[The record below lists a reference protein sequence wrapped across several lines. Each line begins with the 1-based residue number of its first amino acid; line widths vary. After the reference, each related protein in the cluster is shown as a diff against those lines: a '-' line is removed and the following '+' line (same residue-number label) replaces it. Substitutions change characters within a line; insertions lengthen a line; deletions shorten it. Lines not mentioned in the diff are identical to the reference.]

1 MSVNKNLHSKTALT
15 EFARNQI
22 EDESRDTVLSKLVN
36 KIYDACN
43 SAQEQAPDGVSENK
57 VEDPAPQPSASVEVE
72 KIERPKVIDEV
83 VEYQVDTSLGR
94 TPLNV
99 VRRISNLLAMKD
111 KDLNDYKNTELQKL
125 WMPDSKSVDCY
136 DCNVKFNT
144 FRRKHHCRLC
154 GQIFCSKCCSTLV
167 PGKIIMVTGDLRV
180 CNYCSK
186 VVLSYLKS
194 PDIAQDLKSD
204 LQALEED
211 LSNKFVTAADSVSA
225 SSGVTTRSPYRKA
238 SVGYQEERLVSS
250 TTNAL
255 SNADRKNILQ
265 QSHSLKALYED
276 MVKTLNHHLKGS
288 ELVAYLLTGQKCG
301 NKQQAHEI
309 LNAMVEGAFIIPIF
323 TEVEG
328 VESSNPADFSES
340 FIYRLSKIEE
350 IGNLNSMRAD
360 AICEGPEI
368 DEIMPPSIN
377 SENFYANKEHE
388 LDLSILSTAASKPH
402 LGEYFFQ
409 VLIRDSIIFFMV
421 ANQLMKILQAA
432 HEILR

>member
-15 EFARNQI
+15 EFARDQI

-43 SAQEQAPDGVSENK
+43 NTQEQVPEQAIESDKK
-57 VEDPAPQPSASVEVE
+57 VEKPEPQPSSSKVEE
-72 KIERPKVIDEV
+72 KTERPKQIEPV

-99 VRRISNLLAMKD
+99 VKRISNLLAMKD

-125 WMPDSKSVDCY
+125 WMPDSKSIECY
-136 DCNVKFNT
+136 DCNLKFNT

-167 PGKIIMVTGDLRV
+167 PGKIIMVTGELRV

-186 VVLSYLKS
+186 VILSYIKS

-204 LQALEED
+204 LQALEEN
-211 LSNKFVTAADSVSA
+211 LSSKFVTGTDSTSA
-225 SSGVTTRSPYRKA
+225 NAGVVTRSPYRKA

-276 MVKTLNHHLKGS
+276 MIKTQNQFIKGS
-288 ELVAYLLTGQKCG
+288 ELVSYLISSQKCV

-309 LNAMVEGAFIIPIF
+309 LNAMVEGAFIIPVI

-328 VESSNPADFSES
+328 VENSNPADFSEI
-340 FIYRLSKIEE
+340 FVYRLSKIEE
-350 IGNLNSMRAD
+350 IGNVIRPDS
-360 AICEGPEI
+360 ISEGPEM
-368 DEIMPPSIN
+368 DEIMPPSLN
-377 SENFYANKEHE
+377 SESLLYPNQSEE
-388 LDLSILSTAASKPH
+388 LECSIMATAAAKPH
-402 LGEYFFQ
+402 LGKFF
-409 VLIRDSIIFFMV
+409 D
-421 ANQLMKILQAA
+421 
-432 HEILR
+432 HLR

>member
-1 MSVNKNLHSKTALT
+1 VLAKIVNK
-15 EFARNQI
+15 F
-22 EDESRDTVLSKLVN
+22 
-36 KIYDACN
+36 YDACN
-43 SAQEQAPDGVSENK
+43 STQEQLPEQAG
-57 VEDPAPQPSASVEVE
+57 EVE
-72 KIERPKVIDEV
+72 KKAGVPEQQPSSSAVEERKERPKQIEEV

-99 VRRISNLLAMKD
+99 VKRISNLLAMKD

-125 WMPDSKSVDCY
+125 WMPDSKSIDCY
-136 DCNVKFNT
+136 DCNLKFNT

-167 PGKIIMVTGDLRV
+167 PGKIIMVTGELRV

-186 VVLSYLKS
+186 VVLSYIKS

-211 LSNKFVTAADSVSA
+211 LSNKFVTTPDA
-225 SSGVTTRSPYRKA
+225 SSTSSGSTTRSPYRKA

-265 QSHSLKALYED
+265 QSHSLKSLYED
-276 MVKTLNHHLKGS
+276 MIKTLNHHIKGS
-288 ELVAYLLTGQKCG
+288 ELVSYLISSQKCG

-309 LNAMVEGAFIIPIF
+309 LNAMVEGAFILPII
-323 TEVEG
+323 TEVDG
-328 VESSNPADFSES
+328 VENSFPADFSEN
-340 FIYRLSKIEE
+340 FVYRLSKIEE
-350 IGNLNSMRAD
+350 IGISGMRPD
-360 AICEGPEI
+360 SISEGPEI

-377 SENFYANKEHE
+377 SENFYYSEQDQE
-388 LDLSILSTAASKPH
+388 LASSIMSTAGSKPH
-402 LGEYFFQ
+402 LGEFLVLFWFQ
-409 VLIRDSIIFFMV
+409 
-421 ANQLMKILQAA
+421 
-432 HEILR
+432 